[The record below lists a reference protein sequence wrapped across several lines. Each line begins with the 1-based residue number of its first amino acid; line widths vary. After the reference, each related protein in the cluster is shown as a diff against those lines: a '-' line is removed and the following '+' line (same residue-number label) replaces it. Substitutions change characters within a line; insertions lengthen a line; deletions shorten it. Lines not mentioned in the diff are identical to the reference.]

1 MEFTKPKYKYLI
13 TYLHSRNHYK
23 DVDKF
28 TNDNK
33 DDILSN
39 FILIPNRKCDEG
51 KCFCGKKI
59 KNVFYVYCILNNELI
74 ESGGNCKSLFNNK
87 KETKEKFKNNFIRK
101 FRNGLGFE
109 PILNWDGYIEKVLRE
124 FLITNTL
131 EELEEL
137 KLLYKDYDRTSSII
151 NEYIEEKIER
161 ERKIEKDKEY
171 WEMRIQW
178 ELEIKASVYERAER
192 MIQKEKEREREEKR
206 EIKRQRKKKR
216 EEEKRWMREQKR
228 REKRGKEL
236 EIEGFKERYRREM
249 KERFIENVTVLVNE

>member
-1 MEFTKPKYKYLI
+1 MEFTKPKYKNLI

-28 TNDNK
+28 TDDNK

-39 FILIPNRKCDEG
+39 FILISNRKCDEG

-74 ESGGNCKSLFNNK
+74 ESGGKCKSLFNNK
-87 KETKEKFKNNFIRK
+87 KETKEKFNNNFIRK

-137 KLLYKDYDRTSSII
+137 KLLYKDYHRTSSVI
-151 NEYIEEKIER
+151 NEYYEEERISEDER
-161 ERKIEKDKEY
+161 EWR
-171 WEMRIQW
+171 EMRRQY
-178 ELEIKASVYERAER
+178 EKERDRKREI
-192 MIQKEKEREREEKR
+192 EKERERELEIEKA
-206 EIKRQRKKKR
+206 R
-216 EEEKRWMREQKR
+216 EEEKRWRREQKR

-236 EIEGFKERYRREM
+236 EIERFKERYRLEM
-249 KERFIENVTVLVNE
+249 KERFKEQFRECNSAS